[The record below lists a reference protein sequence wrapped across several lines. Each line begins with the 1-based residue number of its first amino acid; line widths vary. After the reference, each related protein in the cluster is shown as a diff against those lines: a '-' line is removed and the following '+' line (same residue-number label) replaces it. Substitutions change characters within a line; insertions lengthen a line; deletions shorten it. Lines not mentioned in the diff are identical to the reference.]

1 MQAPVSIIQDLT
13 TEIIPAKGDL
23 PAICFAAPNPEESY
37 PPPYIALFFCITGQD
52 RSEDNRQGGE
62 CESVP
67 LSSLVRR
74 GYVAALRFER
84 FLLVRLPRLQGLAGS
99 LSRRFRI
106 FLERAF
112 VISSRCK
119 TAYEGGFCASSKRVS
134 QTSNSRR

>member
-1 MQAPVSIIQDLT
+1 MQIPVSIIQDLT

-23 PAICFAAPNPEESY
+23 PAVCFAAPNPEESY
-37 PPPYIALFFCITGQD
+37 PPSYIALFSCITGQD
-52 RSEDNRQGGE
+52 HSEGNRQGGE

-84 FLLVRLPRLQGLAGS
+84 LLLVRLPRLQGFAGNP
-99 LSRRFRI
+99 SRRFRI

-112 VISSRCK
+112 VISFRLQRSFP
-119 TAYEGGFCASSKRVS
+119 ALFQRVGLR
-134 QTSNSRR
+134 Q